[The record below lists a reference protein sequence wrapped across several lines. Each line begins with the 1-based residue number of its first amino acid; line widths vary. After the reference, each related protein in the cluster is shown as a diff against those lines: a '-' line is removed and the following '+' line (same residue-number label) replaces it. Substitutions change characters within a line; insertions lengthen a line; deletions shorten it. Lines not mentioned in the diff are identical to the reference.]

1 VVVEENDRPVASVE
15 LMRKALTKGV
25 NKFCVHDRGDL
36 CSPPVFEYGSPR

>member
-25 NKFCVHDRGDL
+25 NKFCVHDRGTTGYLGDRI
-36 CSPPVFEYGSPR
+36 P